1 MKKLIIT
8 TVSILLLSTLFANT
22 SVTLT
27 KAANDNSSIVNV
39 AINSSADV
47 YGIQFDVKYDPS
59 VLSIDATD
67 LASMVPGVDQVY
79 GRVKSDGLL
88 RVVMFDLNGNPL
100 HNSEATTSIIS
111 LPFRTDNDNSINTL
125 IEFENVVVAGMN
137 GANIDA
143 SYDNFSMQIDEF
155 LPTETSLSPAY
166 PNPFNPSTTIDYS
179 IAIEGKVTLQVFDI
193 KGSLVKTLVS
203 DLQSPSNYSVVWN
216 GRDENGRMSASG
228 EYFVRLTTPGFSDN
242 TKITLMK

>member
-8 TVSILLLSTLFANT
+8 TATMLLISSVFANT
-22 SVTLT
+22 SVSLT
-27 KAANDNSSIVNV
+27 KPINDNSSIVNV
-39 AINSSADV
+39 AVNSNEDV
-47 YGIQFDVKYDPS
+47 YGIQFDVKYDPT
-59 VLSIDATD
+59 VLSIDAAD

-79 GRVKSDGLL
+79 GRVKNDGLL

-100 HNSEATTSIIS
+100 NNIDAATSIIS
-111 LPFRTDNDNSINTL
+111 IPFRTDNDNSINTL

-137 GANIDA
+137 GANLDA
-143 SYDNFSMQIDEF
+143 SYDTYAMQIDEF
-155 LPTETSLSPAY
+155 LPTETSLSSAY

-179 IAIEGKVTLQVFDI
+179 IAVEGKVTLQVFDI

-216 GRDENGRMSASG
+216 GRDDSGRMSASG